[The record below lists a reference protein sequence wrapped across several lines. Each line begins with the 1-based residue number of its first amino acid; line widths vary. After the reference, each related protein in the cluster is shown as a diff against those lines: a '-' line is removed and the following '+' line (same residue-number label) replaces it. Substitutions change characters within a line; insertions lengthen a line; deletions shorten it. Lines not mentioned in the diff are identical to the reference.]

1 MAMNDTQPTRVP
13 VKKSRGA
20 FWIGLSI
27 LVAFIALGSFSGYN
41 AGITDRKN
49 AEATQAFAS
58 LDEQFLL
65 AQQDVAAGRLEIA
78 RQRLQDGILR
88 YDPGYPGAAD
98 LLAEVLVKQALLL
111 TPTVT
116 PTPQATPTPDMRGEQ
131 VIFDDARSKIA
142 AQDWDGAIQ
151 TLDALRQKNLGFR
164 TVEVDGMYFIALRN
178 RGVQKL
184 LGSGPYAQGP
194 NLEGGIYDLALA
206 ERFGPLDGQAQG
218 FRNFARA
225 YITGASFW
233 ELDWEQVQFYMEQ
246 VYPFLPNLRDG
257 SGLTASERY
266 RLATIARADQYYAAE
281 QWCEASSQYIIAQNF
296 PLEQPVLDRANDA
309 FIKCNPPEPTA
320 TITPTATPTLSV
332 PVFETPAETPAETPT
347 P

>member
-1 MAMNDTQPTRVP
+1 MALNDTQPTRVP
-13 VKKSRGA
+13 VKKSRAA
-20 FWIGLSI
+20 FWIGLAI
-27 LVAFIALGSFSGYN
+27 LIAFIALGSFGGYN
-41 AGITDRKN
+41 AGITDRKS

-58 LDEQFLL
+58 LDEQFRL
-65 AQQDVAAGRLEIA
+65 AQEDVAAGRLEIA

-88 YDPGYPGAAD
+88 YDPTYPGGAD

-116 PTPQATPTPDMRGEQ
+116 PTPAATPTPDLRGEQ
-131 VIFDDARSKIA
+131 VIFDDARAKIA
-142 AQDWDGAIQ
+142 AQDWDGTIQ
-151 TLDALRQKNLGFR
+151 TLDALRKKNLGFR
-164 TVEVDGMYFIALRN
+164 AVEVDGMYYLALRN
-178 RGVQKL
+178 RGVQKI
-184 LGSGPYAQGP
+184 LGSGPYAQEP

-233 ELDWEQVQFYMEQ
+233 ELDWAQVQFYLEQ

-257 SGLTASERY
+257 SGLTATERY
-266 RLATIARADQYYAAE
+266 RLATIARADQYYLAE
-281 QWCEASSQYIIAQNF
+281 QWCEASTQYIIAQNF
-296 PLEQPVLDRANDA
+296 PVEQAVLDRANDA

-320 TITPTATPTLSV
+320 TVTPTVTPTLNV
-332 PVFETPAETPAETPT
+332 PPAETPT
-347 P
+347 ETATP